1 MSKVTPAMHVAVQ
14 MTHRVNKS
22 GAEVQYRSV
31 LLRRSYREGGKV
43 KHETM
48 ANLSALPD
56 AAVQTLRSS
65 LAGKTMIEAGA
76 GLQVTRSLP
85 HGHIEAV
92 YAMARGLGF
101 EAMLGPACRERD
113 LVMALLAARI
123 CAPSSKLA
131 TLSWFA
137 DTTLGRDLGPVSTD
151 DLYGAMDWL
160 GNRQGAIEKTLARQY
175 LRPEVNPGKLAL
187 FDLSSSWVTGTR
199 NLLAAHGYSR
209 DKKRGVEQIEYGMLA
224 TRAGIPVAVRV
235 VPGNTADP
243 TAFIAIAKEIQDLAK
258 VEDMVMVGDRGMITS
273 ARITALKKT
282 TLGWVSALRNTAIQA
297 LAQDHGPLQMS
308 LLDEQ
313 NLAEISH
320 PDYRGER
327 LIACYNPPL
336 AAMRK
341 HKREEL
347 LTVTEERLKTIQKAV
362 TAGRL
367 KDAGKTGLR
376 VGKTLGKNNMAKH
389 FTLTITDTTLAWERN
404 PETIA
409 REAEL
414 DGIYIIRTGVD
425 TTTMDAAEAVRVY
438 KSLANV
444 EKIFKTLKFRDLQI
458 RPIYHHTEE
467 RTRSHVFL
475 CMLAGHLTWHLR
487 TALAPLTCTDEDRP
501 VPEEPVT
508 AVHRSSAATR
518 KASTQKLDDGTP
530 ARSYQDLL
538 RHLGT
543 RTRNTMTRTGQNGT
557 FELLATPTPTQHQAA
572 VLIHDHTTKNNRK

>member
-1 MSKVTPAMHVAVQ
+1 MTKAAPAMHVAVN
-14 MTHRVNKS
+14 TSRRTNKS
-22 GAEVQYRSV
+22 GVEVEYRSV
-31 LLRRSYREGGKV
+31 LLRRSFREDGKV
-43 KHETM
+43 KHETL
-48 ANLSALPD
+48 ANLSALPAPAID
-56 AAVQTLRSS
+56 TLKAS
-65 LAGKTMIEAGA
+65 LAGKTMVEAGVA
-76 GLQVTRSLP
+76 LQITRSLP

-101 EAMLGPACRERD
+101 EAMVGPACRERD

-137 DTTLGRDLGPVSTD
+137 DSTLGADLGPVSTD
-151 DLYGAMDWL
+151 DLYRAMDWL
-160 GNRQGAIEKTLARQY
+160 GTRQAQIEKALVLTY
-175 LRPEVNPGKLAL
+175 LRPEANPEKLAL
-187 FDLSSSWVTGTR
+187 FDLSSSWVTGTH
-199 NLLAAHGYSR
+199 NPLAAHGYSR

-235 VPGNTADP
+235 LPGNTADP
-243 TAFIAIAKEIQDLAK
+243 TAFIAIAKEIQALAG

-273 ARITALKKT
+273 ARIQDLKNTA
-282 TLGWVSALRNTAIQA
+282 LGWVSALRNTAIQA
-297 LAQDHGPLQMS
+297 LAEDQGPLQMS
-308 LLDEQ
+308 LFDQQ

-320 PDYRGER
+320 PDYPGER
-327 LIACYNPPL
+327 LIACYNPAL
-336 AAMRK
+336 ASLRK

-347 LTVTEERLKTIQKAV
+347 LDVTEERLKTIQKAV

-409 REAEL
+409 READL
-414 DGIYIIRTGVD
+414 DGIYVIRTSVNED
-425 TTTMDAAEAVRVY
+425 TMGAAETVRVY

-444 EKIFKTLKFRDLQI
+444 EKIFKTLKSRDLHI

-467 RTRSHVFL
+467 RTRAHVFL

-487 TALAPLTCTDEDRP
+487 QALTPLTFTDEDRP
-501 VPEEPVT
+501 VPEEPV
-508 AVHRSSAATR
+508 ASVHRSTAAAR
-518 KASTQKLDDGTP
+518 KASTRTLDDGTP
-530 ARSYQDLL
+530 ARSYQALL

-543 RTRNTMTRTGQNGT
+543 RTRNTMKMTGTTGT
-557 FELLATPTPTQHQAA
+557 FELLAAPTETQHQALN
-572 VLIHDHTTKNNRK
+572 LIHDHATNHRK